1 MNKEST
7 VLKISIL
14 ENKINPGRSTVNS
27 PKPIIMHKITS
38 SVSTQEL
45 LYPNFKRVLKML
57 NFRIIIRIC
66 PGLKYLQRKCTPKK
80 IKKNIMTPGV
90 LVRIVCTVAFVDIYI
105 VSFFFNFQ
113 KIHTGRFYSFKICIT
128 NILIGSNHTNL
139 KRHTGFIN
147 IIHPK

>member
-1 MNKEST
+1 MNKGST

-80 IKKNIMTPGV
+80 
-90 LVRIVCTVAFVDIYI
+90 
-105 VSFFFNFQ
+105 
-113 KIHTGRFYSFKICIT
+113 
-128 NILIGSNHTNL
+128 
-139 KRHTGFIN
+139 
-147 IIHPK
+147 

>member
-45 LYPNFKRVLKML
+45 LYPNFKTVLKML

-90 LVRIVCTVAFVDIYI
+90 LVRIFCTVAFVDIYI

-113 KIHTGRFYSFKICIT
+113 KIHTGRFYY
-128 NILIGSNHTNL
+128 L
-139 KRHTGFIN
+139 KYA
-147 IIHPK
+147 

>member
-1 MNKEST
+1 
-7 VLKISIL
+7 
-14 ENKINPGRSTVNS
+14 
-27 PKPIIMHKITS
+27 
-38 SVSTQEL
+38 
-45 LYPNFKRVLKML
+45 ML

-66 PGLKYLQRKCTPKK
+66 PGLKYLQSKCTPKK
-80 IKKNIMTPGV
+80 KNKNIMTPGV